1 VEAFTRSPKLQTASG
16 ERAAPQ
22 GRYDGLTSRERA
34 VLPLLLAGL
43 MKKVSA
49 ARPGAAGTT
58 VRIQSGPVMEKMAER
73 LGLRPAAAPARGA
86 PA

>member
-1 VEAFTRSPKLQTASG
+1 VEAFTRSSKLQTASG

-22 GRYDGLTSRERA
+22 GRYDGLTPRERA

-49 ARPGAAGTT
+49 AGTT
-58 VRIQSGPVMEKMAER
+58 VRIQSGRVMEKMAER